1 MILPHQVSVCSLG
14 GGRLGPMHQYATE
27 GLVHGWGSRCLT
39 HVGRSM
45 ASRWG
50 EGQWPN
56 SLEGLDM
63 VICVRDIY
71 IYIVCIY
78 IYTHI
83 LYIYTHYHI
92 IYTHILCICI
102 MFQVCWPTSPP
113 PMVCVGMHFS
123 LFHPPMCLVGMC
135 GSGSASVNSR
145 RGVLTASS
153 SRSSR
158 SNDNSSHSSGM
169 PPNPWGWG
177 AGRPWTGSYKY
188 LSIAFVYVFDV
199 FVLILSTG

>member
-1 MILPHQVSVCSLG
+1 MDEAVDALPMLG
-14 GGRLGPMHQYATE
+14 DLWQAGG
-27 GLVHGWGSRCLT
+27 
-39 HVGRSM
+39 
-45 ASRWG
+45 
-50 EGQWPN
+50 
-56 SLEGLDM
+56 
-63 VICVRDIY
+63 VRDNGPIALKDWTWCYVSGMINVCAY
-71 IYIVCIY
+71 IYICIY
-78 IYTHI
+78 ILYTHK
-83 LYIYTHYHI
+83 YIYDYTYTYHTHTHYHI

-158 SNDNSSHSSGM
+158 SNDNGSHSSGM

>member
-1 MILPHQVSVCSLG
+1 M
-14 GGRLGPMHQYATE
+14 
-27 GLVHGWGSRCLT
+27 
-39 HVGRSM
+39 
-45 ASRWG
+45 
-50 EGQWPN
+50 
-56 SLEGLDM
+56 
-63 VICVRDIY
+63 
-71 IYIVCIY
+71 CIY
-78 IYTHI
+78 IYVYIYIIHIRLSIIIHTHI
-83 LYIYTHYHI
+83 IHIHTHYHI

-158 SNDNSSHSSGM
+158 SNDNSSNSSGM
-169 PPNPWGWG
+169 PPNPWEWG
-177 AGRPWTGSYKY
+177 AGRPWAGSYKY
-188 LSIAFVYVFDV
+188 LSN
-199 FVLILSTG
+199 L

>member
-1 MILPHQVSVCSLG
+1 MAAVSGRCTSMLRKGWSMDEAVDALPMLG
-14 GGRLGPMHQYATE
+14 DLWQAGG
-27 GLVHGWGSRCLT
+27 
-39 HVGRSM
+39 
-45 ASRWG
+45 
-50 EGQWPN
+50 
-56 SLEGLDM
+56 
-63 VICVRDIY
+63 VRDNGPIALKDWTWWYVSGIY
-71 IYIVCIY
+71 IYSVYIY

-158 SNDNSSHSSGM
+158 SNDNSSNSNGM

-188 LSIAFVYVFDV
+188 LSTAFVYVFDV